1 MDFPFACSSKN
12 FWGILDSTGALW
24 TPSGT
29 NRNLLLRE
37 EDFAQ
42 GSISRREEPEATRVS
57 AVNELEQRIFSAKE
71 EKAPSDRS
79 DRRREPRIQVDR
91 LVYVQFA
98 DSGDDYFEE
107 VRCMKDLSRSGFY
120 FITDRD
126 SYQPGI
132 QLHVVP
138 AFGCLN
144 LEYLGEVVRV
154 EPLPFGEF
162 GVAVRLLRV
171 EQMEVINRSTTMQ
184 TFEALSMADSSPVE
198 LPECAAK
205 ISS

>member
-1 MDFPFACSSKN
+1 
-12 FWGILDSTGALW
+12 
-24 TPSGT
+24 
-29 NRNLLLRE
+29 
-37 EDFAQ
+37 
-42 GSISRREEPEATRVS
+42 
-57 AVNELEQRIFSAKE
+57 VNELEQRIFSLKE
-71 EKAPSDRS
+71 EVLEATPDQR

-91 LVYVQFA
+91 LVYVQLA
-98 DSGDDYFEE
+98 DSGDSYFEE
-107 VRCMKDLSRSGFY
+107 VRSMRDLSRSGFY

-154 EPLPFGEF
+154 EQLPFGEF

-171 EQMEVINRSTTMQ
+171 EEVVFKTRSTTRE
-184 TFEALSMADSSPVE
+184 TFQALARADSSSVS
-198 LPECAAK
+198 LPESESEEV
-205 ISS
+205 SSEVSR